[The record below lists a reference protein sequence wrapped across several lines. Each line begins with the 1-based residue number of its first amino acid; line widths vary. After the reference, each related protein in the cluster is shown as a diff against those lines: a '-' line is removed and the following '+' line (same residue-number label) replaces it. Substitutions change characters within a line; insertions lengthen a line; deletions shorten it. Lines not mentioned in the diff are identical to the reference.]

1 MAFVIDTETS
11 GLPARRNADP
21 KQIKYFEKC
30 RMVSICWIVLDKE
43 NNIQKKVHHIIK
55 PEGFVIPQEV
65 INIHGITNEKAAISG
80 IPIEFVAT
88 ALLDDL
94 NQFKPT
100 RLVAHNIKF
109 DYAVIMSEL
118 YRLTTM
124 ATSQVLTNILN
135 TLKKKCTMEAGTPI
149 CAIPS
154 PWGKDKFKYP
164 SLKELHD
171 HLYPGTD
178 MVVKHDA
185 LYDTEK
191 CVECYLKIKS
201 IGNNNKV
208 NEKETKQQVLL
219 SKTGPV

>member
-11 GLPARRNADP
+11 GLPTRRNANP
-21 KQIKYFEKC
+21 KDVIYFESC

-43 NNIQKKVHHIIK
+43 NNIKKKVHHIIK
-55 PEGFVIPQEV
+55 NESFKIPQEA
-65 INIHGITNEKAAISG
+65 INIHGITNEMASTSG
-80 IPIEFVAT
+80 IPIEFVVT

-94 NQFKPT
+94 NRFKPA

-109 DYAVIMSEL
+109 DYPVIMSEL
-118 YRLTTM
+118 YRLTSM
-124 ATSQVLTNILN
+124 ATSQVLITILSS
-135 TLKKKCTMEAGTPI
+135 LKKKCTMEAGTPI

-154 PWGKDKFKYP
+154 PWGRDQFKYP

-208 NEKETKQQVLL
+208 NEKETK
-219 SKTGPV
+219 